1 MKSSGVKVV
10 SFPKSDIQM
19 GREVRSKVVKN
30 LTGKLFSKKALEKAE
45 TFLDWTK
52 K

>member
-1 MKSSGVKVV
+1 MLKH
-10 SFPKSDIQM
+10 PKSDIQK
-19 GREVRSKVVKN
+19 GREIRSKVVKN

-45 TFLDWTK
+45 ALLDWK